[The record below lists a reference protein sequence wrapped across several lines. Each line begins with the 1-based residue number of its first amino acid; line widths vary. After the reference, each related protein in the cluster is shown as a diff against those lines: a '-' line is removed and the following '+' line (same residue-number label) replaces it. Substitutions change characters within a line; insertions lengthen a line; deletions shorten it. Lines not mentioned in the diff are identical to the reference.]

1 MFHNIFI
8 TLYLNFRTS
17 HSLGVQ
23 SIRSRYGMEKKR
35 SATMDQPLLEVEQQ
49 VTEENNRQQKL
60 SAALSEKESR
70 MITNEKVV
78 DSKVV
83 DKIESNTN
91 NDANKNAGTTLD
103 DDVRCRK
110 SSIPQDTS
118 TSSHSTTPPDTP
130 TNTESTLKLSD
141 GDESKGDDILNL
153 PKKCDIAQESSE
165 INVQQSHELI
175 TQAHCEKSNSSEKI
189 KNEPQQEISLD
200 IYAEYTD
207 DQDDP
212 TSNDSDSSDISE
224 TEGDLTQ
231 QIISEN
237 LSDNSLF
244 KESEQNI
251 QSSCEYDGKTG
262 KVTLQID
269 FYLWK
274 IKYFRTFHEQAIN
287 FYCHLFFFYTN
298 NCNLY
303 YQVDNHVCIFTK
315 SNFIFI

>member
-91 NDANKNAGTTLD
+91 NDANKNTGTTLD

-110 SSIPQDTS
+110 SSIPQDIS

-153 PKKCDIAQESSE
+153 PKKCDIAPESSE
-165 INVQQSHELI
+165 INVQQNHELI

-287 FYCHLFFFYTN
+287 FHCHLFFL
-298 NCNLY
+298 LY
-303 YQVDNHVCIFTK
+303 K
-315 SNFIFI
+315 